1 MQGVW
6 GWVAALRPSVRA
18 TPGLVM
24 EDCGVPNGCIQDRR
38 KGGARHFYEWVQD
51 RIKGGARQVHD
62 TKPNVK
68 PTVAH
73 KTLPQLESLSKYVQY
88 TY

>member
-1 MQGVW
+1 MAIFRVYAGSMGV
-6 GWVAALRPSVRA
+6 GSGTGPSVRA

-24 EDCGVPNGCIQDRR
+24 EDCGVPNGSEYQMGAGQE
-38 KGGARHFYEWVQD
+38 KGRSTTSARHTN
-51 RIKGGARQVHD
+51 KM
-62 TKPNVK
+62 KPT
-68 PTVAH
+68 TVAH